1 MSLNLMTV
9 FKTSD
14 LQKFGQTASNVVSL
28 AFKTNKKNGSKIAK
42 DSVSWLYFGSN
53 NLVREKY
60 QIKFREYE

>member
-28 AFKTNKKNGSKIAK
+28 AFKTNKKNGSKIARAVLEWRL
-42 DSVSWLYFGSN
+42 SRS
-53 NLVREKY
+53 
-60 QIKFREYE
+60 

>member
-28 AFKTNKKNGSKIAK
+28 AFKTNKKRRTTKKPWTFKNIFWIC
-42 DSVSWLYFGSN
+42 SWSRK
-53 NLVREKY
+53 NLCHA
-60 QIKFREYE
+60 

>member
-28 AFKTNKKNGSKIAK
+28 AFKT
-42 DSVSWLYFGSN
+42 
-53 NLVREKY
+53 
-60 QIKFREYE
+60 IKRMDLKLQELCLIMELR

>member
-28 AFKTNKKNGSKIAK
+28 AFKTTPNIHAEVSLPPLPNVVKNPF
-42 DSVSWLYFGSN
+42 SVTP
-53 NLVREKY
+53 
-60 QIKFREYE
+60 

>member
-28 AFKTNKKNGSKIAK
+28 AFKTNTSINN
-42 DSVSWLYFGSN
+42 SN
-53 NLVREKY
+53 NGTSK
-60 QIKFREYE
+60 

>member
-28 AFKTNKKNGSKIAK
+28 ALK
-42 DSVSWLYFGSN
+42 
-53 NLVREKY
+53 
-60 QIKFREYE
+60 QIKRMDLKLQELCLIMELR

>member
-28 AFKTNKKNGSKIAK
+28 AFKTNKKNERCRILWNIN
-42 DSVSWLYFGSN
+42 SVISSGHY
-53 NLVREKY
+53 
-60 QIKFREYE
+60 